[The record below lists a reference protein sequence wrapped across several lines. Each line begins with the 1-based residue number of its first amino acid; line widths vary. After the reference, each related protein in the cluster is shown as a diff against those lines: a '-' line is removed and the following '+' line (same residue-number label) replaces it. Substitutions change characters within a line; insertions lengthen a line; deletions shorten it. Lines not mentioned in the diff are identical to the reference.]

1 MVTGASHQAA
11 HTPHAAWYNAGGG
24 SDVWQMYD
32 AHAIVFRSSRG
43 CGVTLRVRVAS
54 AARRYWA
61 SRALSYYWMGVAPMS
76 ATIWLH
82 VHILVV

>member
-61 SRALSYYWMGVAPMS
+61 SRALSHYWMGVAPMS